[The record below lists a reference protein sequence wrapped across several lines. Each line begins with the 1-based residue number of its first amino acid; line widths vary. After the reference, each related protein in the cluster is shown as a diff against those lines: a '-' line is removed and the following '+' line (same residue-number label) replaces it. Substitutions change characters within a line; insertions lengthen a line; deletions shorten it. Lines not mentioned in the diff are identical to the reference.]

1 MKPKAH
7 SMSKDFGSTAFQN
20 KENNNSN
27 QDNPQ
32 LEAVGADQ
40 IFQLNPVLNAP
51 RSLVGATAENQQALG
66 FQATAN
72 PTNSPMA
79 MAPPPKKS
87 I

>member
-1 MKPKAH
+1 
-7 SMSKDFGSTAFQN
+7 MSKDFGSTAFQN

-66 FQATAN
+66 FHLNGNRKSNKLAHGHG
-72 PTNSPMA
+72 PTP
-79 MAPPPKKS
+79 
-87 I
+87 